1 MQFLNSLP
9 STLSD
14 FGLDLEEIGLNHFAH
29 ELSFPT
35 QLRQFVDQLLAW
47 NPCARLTAA
56 SASQHA
62 LLTTPCLSACVSMRQ
77 DRDGPCS
84 ISSGFL
90 LDEVADLRAE
100 CRVTHSSMIEARP
113 PRRLTLEVVAHAEN
127 EPPACNRFNSDMNL
141 RIRSERIASF
151 TRALRRCARGW
162 FQQLQER
169 VHAEILRV
177 ASVELINFCPF
188 MHEDFPDFG
197 YASVELINFEG
208 QEGTW
213 HTDGGASLLDA
224 VVTIFGSH
232 DLVVE
237 ASLHAS
243 GVTYAQQPGSFYVGN
258 PSALEHRR
266 LHRAGAPGSL
276 GGGPTDHQEHIS
288 IMLRSSFFR
297 ELRDCISNKGSY
309 PEECFD
315 IVRRE
320 TARHVAQVP
329 FPQPDLPAVVAE
341 CTQVI
346 FSSLS
351 A

>member
-1 MQFLNSLP
+1 
-9 STLSD
+9 
-14 FGLDLEEIGLNHFAH
+14 
-29 ELSFPT
+29 
-35 QLRQFVDQLLAW
+35 
-47 NPCARLTAA
+47 
-56 SASQHA
+56 
-62 LLTTPCLSACVSMRQ
+62 
-77 DRDGPCS
+77 
-84 ISSGFL
+84 
-90 LDEVADLRAE
+90 
-100 CRVTHSSMIEARP
+100 MIEARA

-169 VHAEILRV
+169 VRAEVMKAGLPDFDPDC
-177 ASVELINFCPF
+177 LF
-188 MHEDFPDFG
+188 MHEDFSDFG
-197 YASVELINFEG
+197 YAFVHVNFGE
-208 QEGTW
+208 QESAW
-213 HTDGGASLLDA
+213 HKVGGLSLLDA
-224 VVTIFGSH
+224 GVTIFGSH
-232 DLVVE
+232 DLLVDVTDSIGG
-237 ASLHAS
+237 AI

-258 PSALEHRR
+258 LSALEHRR
-266 LHRAGAPGSL
+266 IHRAGAPGSL

-297 ELRDCISNKGSY
+297 ELRDCISNTCPY

-320 TARHVAQVP
+320 TARHAAQVP